1 MSPCVI
7 QTKNQTKE
15 PNHESKVQ
23 TRLHHALQLR
33 QRRTANPETVASGSA
48 ENRSFWRWT
57 PSGSIELSTINPNV
71 LAEMEL
77 GREYYVDFTVAAC

>member
-1 MSPCVI
+1 MRAKFKLDSITRSNYGSGEQQTLKLSPV
-7 QTKNQTKE
+7 T
-15 PNHESKVQ
+15 
-23 TRLHHALQLR
+23 
-33 QRRTANPETVASGSA
+33 SGSA